1 MYLCIYIISNM
12 RSWPPLSTFIT
23 CTYKGA
29 LKNIGFVYAF
39 AERSWTRVTCRL
51 ARPSMNFGSRRKISA
66 RRRESRRWRDPLE
79 KALRPENIQ
88 LRDTNMNE
96 EKTNDAIFLLGRA
109 IEEAGIEN
117 QIATFLKKKFDEKHG
132 GSWQCIVGRNFGM
145 HLDCIEFIH
154 MYISKISILLFRC

>member
-1 MYLCIYIISNM
+1 M
-12 RSWPPLSTFIT
+12 RASPW
-23 CTYKGA
+23 
-29 LKNIGFVYAF
+29 
-39 AERSWTRVTCRL
+39 RSFED
-51 ARPSMNFGSRRKISA
+51 PSSSL
-66 RRRESRRWRDPLE
+66 RESRRWRDPLE